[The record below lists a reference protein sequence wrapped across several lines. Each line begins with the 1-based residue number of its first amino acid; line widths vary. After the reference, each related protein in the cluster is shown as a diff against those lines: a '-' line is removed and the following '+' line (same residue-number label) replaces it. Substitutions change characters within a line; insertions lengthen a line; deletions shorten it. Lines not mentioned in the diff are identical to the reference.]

1 MRQYITAQSAIGSQ
15 NAPVVILSWY
25 TTEALIDL
33 SAITVDWKNHPNP
46 LVPLAAAMS
55 SKFLVME
62 QRD

>member
-1 MRQYITAQSAIGSQ
+1 MHQYITVQSATGSL
-15 NAPVVILSWY
+15 NAAVVILSWF

-46 LVPLAAAMS
+46 LVLLAAAMS

-62 QRD
+62 QRG